1 MTSPSPG
8 ASGKESTDPLADDD
22 KQCHRGETEDKET
35 KEQRETEESRERQR
49 DKETKTERWTKTDK
63 EQRNRAD
70 ANTNSSQL
78 RPEVNTGGAQQA
90 EAEKE
95 RS

>member
-1 MTSPSPG
+1 M
-8 ASGKESTDPLADDD
+8 K
-22 KQCHRGETEDKET
+22 R
-35 KEQRETEESRERQR
+35 QRNRERQRDTQR

-63 EQRNRAD
+63 EERNRAD

-78 RPEVNTGGAQQA
+78 RPEVNTGGTRQT
-90 EAEKE
+90 EAGKE